1 MKAKEFNKIS
11 KQFYNKNVKI
21 TFYDNNEFIG
31 LFKYPYNTFPLIP
44 VGDEKFDIK
53 NIKNIVIF
61 EDEPLYKY
69 VEVEYENFLY
79 GKTYYYK
86 TIIKDIKVGDM
97 VLVDC
102 SGNEISGTVKSI
114 AFYTKENAPYP
125 VNLTKN
131 IIKVLDDQD
140 DIFYDDYDDDF
151 YKVHDYHNLLLN
163 NMFGRISIKR
173 LMRLNSPKDG
183 QEEYTLF
190 YYPKFNIFF
199 YKKENGEYYLAEY
212 KSKLIT
218 DEMFHIIEDDSI
230 EVEQIRYAMTTD
242 SDSYVRAIK
251 FCQENFIQFHDDT
264 DVLKFNDEKETLSL
278 YKSYVE
284 PVKFNSIEEI
294 KKYLVNEYKAA
305 HFENHN
311 PPYFIENGKI
321 IHYTSWLQYDMR
333 VFKIWNYMVENGY
346 VDEKYYN
353 RENYPEFFDEDW
365 KKYDLNNLDI
375 GRVSYLF
382 LRIFNIERI
391 NEGTV
396 DYMVLSGVMLKLI
409 ERAEVLKK

>member
-1 MKAKEFNKIS
+1 
-11 KQFYNKNVKI
+11 
-21 TFYDNNEFIG
+21 
-31 LFKYPYNTFPLIP
+31 
-44 VGDEKFDIK
+44 
-53 NIKNIVIF
+53 
-61 EDEPLYKY
+61 
-69 VEVEYENFLY
+69 
-79 GKTYYYK
+79 
-86 TIIKDIKVGDM
+86 M

-131 IIKVLDDQD
+131 IIRVLDDED

-151 YKVHDYHNLLLN
+151 YKVYDYHNLLLN

-199 YKKENGEYYLAEY
+199 YKKENGEYNLAEY
-212 KSKLIT
+212 KTKLIT

-264 DVLKFNDEKETLSL
+264 DVLEFNDEKETLSL